1 MVTALQHG
9 AWMDEEGFKTACI
22 REKKKRRAFLWY
34 MGSRLHAETGCRK
47 VYAGEVS
54 E

>member
-1 MVTALQHG
+1 
-9 AWMDEEGFKTACI
+9 MDEEGFKKPCI
-22 REKKKRRAFLWY
+22 KEKQTRGGIHFLQY
-34 MGSRLHAETGCRK
+34 MGSRLHAETGYRK

>member
-1 MVTALQHG
+1 
-9 AWMDEEGFKTACI
+9 MDEDGFKKTCI
-22 REKKKRRAFLWY
+22 KENKNKGGHPPASLQY
-34 MGSRLHAETGCRK
+34 MGSRLYAETGCRK

>member
-9 AWMDEEGFKTACI
+9 TGMDEEGFKKTCT
-22 REKKKRRAFLWY
+22 REKKKRGDINLY
-34 MGSRLHAETGCRK
+34 MGSRLHAETGYRK
-47 VYAGEVS
+47 VYAGEVF